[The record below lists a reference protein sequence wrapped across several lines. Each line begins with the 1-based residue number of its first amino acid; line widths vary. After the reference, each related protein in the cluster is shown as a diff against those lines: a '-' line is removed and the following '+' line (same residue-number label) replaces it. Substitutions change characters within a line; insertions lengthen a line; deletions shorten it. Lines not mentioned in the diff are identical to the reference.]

1 MLKEVS
7 AKTIVEGTT
16 LFKDW
21 DVPNPLQW
29 KPSLDPESN
38 EPFMPIPFEQAI
50 KEGLF
55 DKNIPILTGC
65 TSEEGL
71 VFSTPF
77 LKSPR
82 RWRMLFENWYHWAP
96 LLFFNRYILSILL
109 QYSNSIWI
117 FPIVL
122 VFCYQNCSDLLGE
135 KIVLLIE
142 KKFWNLRLKAENFQH
157 FWDQLNNL
165 FKQWKVRTIFGNRM
179 LFLTCSCRFLI
190 PNRLQQ
196 L

>member
-1 MLKEVS
+1 MKFHYRNS
-7 AKTIVEGTT
+7 SIEGTT

-96 LLFFNRYILSILL
+96 LLFFNRYPLKRTHYKRFAQKLCTAKT
-109 QYSNSIWI
+109 NH
-117 FPIVL
+117 F
-122 VFCYQNCSDLLGE
+122 LGE
-135 KIVLLIE
+135 KIE
-142 KKFWNLRLKAENFQH
+142 KGVGQTRI
-157 FWDQLNNL
+157 
-165 FKQWKVRTIFGNRM
+165 RTHDLHIRRRE
-179 LFLTCSCRFLI
+179 C
-190 PNRLQQ
+190 
-196 L
+196 

>member
-1 MLKEVS
+1 MYLVALDLLVNNSNHGPTHSSLRYIIVKLDRKPNCYGRAFARHLLRKKSRQTNDVNDEKLLKMLKEVS

-96 LLFFNRYILSILL
+96 LLFFNR
-109 QYSNSIWI
+109 
-117 FPIVL
+117 
-122 VFCYQNCSDLLGE
+122 
-135 KIVLLIE
+135 
-142 KKFWNLRLKAENFQH
+142 
-157 FWDQLNNL
+157 
-165 FKQWKVRTIFGNRM
+165 
-179 LFLTCSCRFLI
+179 
-190 PNRLQQ
+190 
-196 L
+196 

>member
-1 MLKEVS
+1 MRHIIVTLDRKPNCYGRAFARHLLRKKSRETNDINDEKLLKMLKELS

-96 LLFFNRYILSILL
+96 LLFFNRYLPTFHFSNLL
-109 QYSNSIWI
+109 YMY
-117 FPIVL
+117 FPN
-122 VFCYQNCSDLLGE
+122 CYFSYD
-135 KIVLLIE
+135 KI
-142 KKFWNLRLKAENFQH
+142 
-157 FWDQLNNL
+157 QLFFL
-165 FKQWKVRTIFGNRM
+165 FPVGK
-179 LFLTCSCRFLI
+179 LT
-190 PNRLQQ
+190 
-196 L
+196 